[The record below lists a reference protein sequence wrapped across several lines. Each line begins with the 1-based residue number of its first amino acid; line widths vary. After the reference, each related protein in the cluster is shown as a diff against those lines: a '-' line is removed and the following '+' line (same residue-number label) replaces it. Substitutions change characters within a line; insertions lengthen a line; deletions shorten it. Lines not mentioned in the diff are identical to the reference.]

1 MKPREKIINRRK
13 EKGVDVE
20 KGIRAYRHY
29 SRRLQSH

>member
-13 EKGVDVE
+13 EKGLTS
-20 KGIRAYRHY
+20 KRGIRAYRHY